1 MQHVILILG
10 ALGAWFLVAGPLF
23 QAAVELR
30 EQEYDREEMEKATS
44 SVQAP
49 KSISPWWWLLPPV
62 AWVKQRRQSTAHR
75 QAVMDALGPRQL
87 EQTVSFLNKASG
99 WMTVAA
105 GAFLIAIKETFEVV
119 ELFEWPIAVF
129 WVLVVVI
136 PVLCVGNT
144 AIRMKRS
151 QQMLTK
157 EIQA

>member
-1 MQHVILILG
+1 
-10 ALGAWFLVAGPLF
+10 
-23 QAAVELR
+23 
-30 EQEYDREEMEKATS
+30 
-44 SVQAP
+44 
-49 KSISPWWWLLPPV
+49 
-62 AWVKQRRQSTAHR
+62 
-75 QAVMDALGPRQL
+75 MDALGPRQL